1 MGYPSMNTS
10 LQTTAYNVSPC
21 ADRRGNRSVK
31 YIVVHNTGTTASA
44 KNNCQYFRTG
54 NRDAS
59 ADYFIDT
66 DGSIWKY
73 NGNCAG
79 FYSWHCGDG
88 GGAYGITNYNSIG
101 IEVVSAGTAFTSAQI
116 TSLNKLVRAIAE
128 DYGVSLSNVVRHYDA
143 SRKSC
148 PSYYVNN
155 TRWNDLKSKITKST
169 TSSSS
174 STFKPA
180 SSSVIYRIRKS
191 WSDAKSQI
199 GAYKDLT
206 NAKKACDKAGS
217 AYKVFD
223 NNGDVVYPVK
233 SINYKVKITADI
245 LNVRKG
251 AGTNYAIAT
260 TVKNGEVYTIVGEK
274 KNGNTT
280 WLQLKSGAG
289 YICADY
295 TKRI

>member
-1 MGYPSMNTS
+1 MEYPSMNIS
-10 LQTTAYNVSPC
+10 LQTTEYNVSPC
-21 ADRRGNRSVK
+21 IDRRKNRIVK
-31 YIVVHNTGTTASA
+31 YIVIHNTGTTASA

-54 NRDAS
+54 NRNAS

-101 IEVVSAGTAFTSAQI
+101 IEVVSAGTAFTSTQI

-155 TRWNDLKSKITKST
+155 TRWSDLKSKITKST
-169 TSSSS
+169 TSTSSS
-174 STFKPA
+174 ASKPV

-191 WSDAKSQI
+191 WSDAKTQV

-223 NNGDVVYPVK
+223 NNGNIVYPIK
-233 SINYKVKITADI
+233 SIKYKVKITADV

-251 AGTNYAIAT
+251 AGINYPIVT

>member
-1 MGYPSMNTS
+1 MNTAYQ
-10 LQTTAYNVSPC
+10 QTRYNLTACS
-21 ADRRGNRSVK
+21 DRRKNKSVK
-31 YIVVHNTGTTASA
+31 YIVIHNTGTDASA
-44 KNNCQYFRTG
+44 RNNCIYFSGG

-59 ADYFIDT
+59 ADYFIDK
-66 DGSIWKY
+66 DGSIYKF

-79 FYSWHCGDG
+79 YYAWHVGDG
-88 GGAYGITNYNSIG
+88 GGVYGITNYNSVG

-116 TSLNKLVRAIAE
+116 ISLNKLVRAIAE

-155 TRWNDLKSKITKST
+155 ARWNDLKSKITKST
-169 TSSSS
+169 TSTSSS
-174 STFKPA
+174 ASKPV

-191 WSDAKSQI
+191 WSDAKSQV

-223 NNGDVVYPVK
+223 NNGNIVYPIK
-233 SINYKVKITADI
+233 SINYKVKITADV

-251 AGTNYAIAT
+251 VGINYPIVT

>member
-21 ADRRGNRSVK
+21 ADRRANRSVK
-31 YIVVHNTGTTASA
+31 YIVIHNTGTTASA

-59 ADYFIDT
+59 ADYFVDT

-155 TRWNDLKSKITKST
+155 ARWNDLKSKITKST

-174 STFKPA
+174 SVSKPA

-191 WSDAKSQI
+191 WADAKSQV
-199 GAYKDLT
+199 GAYKDLA

-223 NNGDVVYPVK
+223 SKGNAVYP
-233 SINYKVKITADI
+233 SSSSSATSFKVRVTADV
-245 LNVRKG
+245 LNVRSG
-251 AGTNYAIAT
+251 AGTNYSIAT
-260 TVKNGEVYTIVGEK
+260 TVRNNEVYTIVGTK
-274 KNGNTT
+274 GN
-280 WLQLKSGAG
+280 WGKLKSGAG
-289 YICADY
+289 WICLDY